1 MMAVNGFRNRT
12 EIFGAVA
19 PLLRPVKLIYL
30 CALVLC
36 GTSIPAR
43 GALAIFGDGRIVK
56 ISDYRVSGDDIEI
69 TLPGG
74 GGYTTA
80 LLAIDRIVDDE
91 VAVAPPEP
99 VPVSRA
105 RAAFDLSYKASRK
118 PLFRS
123 NFDRVIDEECRKANL
138 DSAFV
143 SAVIKAESNFD
154 PYARSRKGAQ
164 GLMQLMPATAA
175 RLGVRRSF
183 DPAANVRGGVRY
195 LKQLCARFSNSP
207 ELVLAAYNA
216 GEEAVDSYGGVPPYR
231 ETVDYVKRI
240 LKWWSPAGASPSV

>member
-1 MMAVNGFRNRT
+1 MKVISFCF
-12 EIFGAVA
+12 I
-19 PLLRPVKLIYL
+19 
-30 CALVLC
+30 VLC
-36 GTSIPAR
+36 GISASAR
-43 GALAIFGDGRIVK
+43 AALAVFGDGRIVK
-56 ISDYRVSGDDIEI
+56 IADYRVSGDDIEI

-74 GGYTTA
+74 GGYTTS
-80 LLAIDRIVDDE
+80 LLTVDRIVDDE
-91 VAVAPPEP
+91 VAV
-99 VPVSRA
+99 VPAERVVVAKRKPT
-105 RAAFDLSYKASRK
+105 FDLSYKASRK
-118 PLFRS
+118 SLFRS
-123 NFDRVIDEECRKANL
+123 NFDLLIDAECRKA
-138 DSAFV
+138 DMDAAFV

-154 PYARSRKGAQ
+154 PYARSRKGAL

-231 ETVDYVKRI
+231 ETVEYVKRI

>member
-1 MMAVNGFRNRT
+1 MNIREEEEILEPVLRFRRS
-12 EIFGAVA
+12 
-19 PLLRPVKLIYL
+19 VKHIYL
-30 CALVLC
+30 SVLVLFC
-36 GTSIPAR
+36 ISLPA
-43 GALAIFGDGRIVK
+43 GAALAVFGDGRIVK
-56 ISDYRVSGDDIEI
+56 IADYRVDGNDIEI

-74 GGYTTA
+74 GGYTTS
-80 LLAIDRIVDDE
+80 LLTIDRIVDDE
-91 VAVAPPEP
+91 VIVAPVEEVAIPP
-99 VPVSRA
+99 RKSA
-105 RAAFDLSYKASRK
+105 IDLSYKASRK

-154 PYARSRKGAQ
+154 PYARSRKGAL

-175 RLGVRRSF
+175 RLGVRRCF
-183 DPAANVRGGVRY
+183 DPAANVRGGIAY